1 MNSKTEKMYQRM
13 FPETYEKREKIMASL
28 ASINS
33 KYKKPSFLS
42 EKFSENIVDIEKIEQ
57 SKKQLDL

>member
-1 MNSKTEKMYQRM
+1 M